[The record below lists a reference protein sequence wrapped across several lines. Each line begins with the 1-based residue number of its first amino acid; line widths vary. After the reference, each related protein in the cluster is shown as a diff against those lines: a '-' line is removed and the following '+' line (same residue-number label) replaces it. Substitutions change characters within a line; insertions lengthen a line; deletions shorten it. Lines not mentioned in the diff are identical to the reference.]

1 LKDFE
6 NMNYILPIHC
16 GSPDMANLNLGSIY
30 LKIDKDIDLSLD
42 LVANKKVL
50 SLNYFL
56 LKIKI
61 KLQK

>member
-1 LKDFE
+1 
-6 NMNYILPIHC
+6 
-16 GSPDMANLNLGSIY
+16 MANLNLGSIY